1 MAAMAKRGAGVTFDG
16 APPGLPSISVE
27 AFVAKWRP
35 YEGTE
40 SSAYISHF
48 DDLCKVLGHPT
59 PSEADPSQSSFCFQK
74 AVTKNSGQPGFAD
87 VFFQRHFG
95 WEYKGNRKDL
105 EEAYQQLLRY
115 RENLASP
122 PLLIVSDFTQFVIRT
137 NFTNTVTKTYR
148 FNLDDLLSGERVSES
163 PFTALELLQKA
174 FYAPQDLNPATTPE
188 KLTEAVAI
196 QFGRVAD
203 RLRDQK
209 GATYDEAKRE
219 YPRLYSDTQISRFLA
234 KMLFCMFASDTTLL
248 PHGVVTNLIDTYRG
262 NSQKL
267 SERFSALFT
276 QMQTGGDW
284 GTDEIRHFNGGMFE
298 DTEALAM
305 STEFVDEL
313 RKADQQ
319 DWSDIEPSIFGTL
332 FERILDPARRKQIGA
347 HYTSRADIELIV
359 RPVLMEPLEREWKVL
374 EGEVG
379 GLSLLKSGPGMAE
392 RREKAIGLLQGFLDR
407 LGRVRVL
414 DPACGS
420 GNFLYVSLALLKGLE
435 RKVLTAGAN
444 WNITGLTPKV
454 HPRQLW
460 GIELDPYA
468 HELASIVVWIGYLQ
482 WKRKNGIPF
491 ETEDPILEPLRN
503 IREGDAIVE
512 RSATGK
518 PSIPV
523 WPEVDVIVGNPPFLG
538 GKKMRSALG
547 DDEVDAIFE
556 AWKGRVKR
564 ESDLC
569 CYWFEQAREAIVRR
583 PETRAGLLA
592 TQAIRGGANREV
604 LKAIK
609 RSGDIFF
616 AVDDREWVLDG
627 AAVQVS
633 MVGFDDGRE
642 TGRRLLRHSNGT
654 RYEELGVA
662 AINSDLT
669 TQTDLTTAR
678 RLPENVGLSF
688 FGVTVIG
695 KFDIDAA
702 DAAEMFMRPN
712 PHGRSNREVLRLW
725 VNGSDLTGRPR
736 GRWIIDFGNMS
747 ERDAALYE
755 APFAWVVERVK
766 EKRLGNR
773 RAHRREQWWLH
784 GEFAPNLR
792 AAIGAR
798 PRYLVTP
805 RVSKYRLFVWQ
816 PSSTLPDSA
825 TVAFGREDDYFFGV
839 LHSRLHR
846 IWALKQGTQLE
857 TRPRYTPTTCFET
870 FPLPWP
876 PGEEPLDDP
885 RYVVIAE
892 AARELDTLR
901 SQRLANDPTMTL
913 TGLYNLNPQWLQD
926 AHATLD
932 RAVFAAYGWDP
943 KLDDGDVLAK
953 LLALNLERSGG

>member
-1 MAAMAKRGAGVTFDG
+1 MT
-16 APPGLPSISVE
+16 VE
-27 AFVAKWRP
+27 AFVSKWRVWDGKETAG
-35 YEGTE
+35 YV
-40 SSAYISHF
+40 SHF
-48 DDLCKVLGHPT
+48 DDLCKVFGHETPT
-59 PSEADPSQSSFCFQK
+59 EADPNESFFCFQK
-74 AVTKNSGQPGFAD
+74 AVRKNTGAPGFAD
-87 VFFQRHFG
+87 VFYSGHFG

-105 EEAYQQLLRY
+105 DEAYQQLLRY

-148 FNLDDLLSGERVSES
+148 FNLDDLLSGERLPDS
-163 PFTALELLQKA
+163 PFTAYELLQKA
-174 FYAPQDLNPATTPE
+174 FYAPQELNPATTPD
-188 KLTEAVAI
+188 KLTEEVAV
-196 QFGRVAD
+196 QFGKVAD
-203 RLRDQK
+203 GLRAHLGFGIDPVTRK
-209 GATYDEAKRE
+209 TPRMYDD
-219 YPRLYSDTQISRFLA
+219 PQISRFLA
-234 KMLFCMFASDTTLL
+234 KVIFCMFASDVGLL
-248 PHGVVTNLIDTYRG
+248 PSNVVSELVDRYKT
-262 NSQKL
+262 NSQTL
-267 SERFSALFT
+267 AERFSALFAV
-276 QMQTGGDW
+276 MQTGGYW
-284 GTDEIRHFNGGMFE
+284 GSDEIRHFNGGMFE
-298 DTEALAM
+298 DTGALAI
-305 STEFVDEL
+305 SSQYIDEL
-313 RKADQQ
+313 RKADQL

-332 FERILDPARRKQIGA
+332 FERILDPDRRKQIGA

-359 RPVLMEPLEREWKVL
+359 RPVLMEPLEREWVAI
-374 EGEVG
+374 EREAG
-379 GLSLLKSGPGMAE
+379 GLSLLKTGPGIAE
-392 RREKAIGLLQGFLDR
+392 RREKAVALLQGFLDR

-420 GNFLYVSLALLKGLE
+420 GNFLYVSLALLKELE

-444 WNITGLTPKV
+444 WNITGLSHRV

-491 ETEDPILEPLRN
+491 ETEDPILEPLKN

-518 PSIPV
+518 LSIPL

-538 GKKMRSALG
+538 GKKMRAALS

-556 AWKGRVKR
+556 VWKGRVKR

-642 TGRRLLRHSNGT
+642 ARRRLLRHSGGT
-654 RYEELGVA
+654 KYEELQVEG
-662 AINSDLT
+662 INSDLT
-669 TQTDLTTAR
+669 TQSDFTAAR
-678 RLPENVGLSF
+678 RLRENAGLSF
-688 FGVTVIG
+688 MGVTKVGPFEVSAIE
-695 KFDIDAA
+695 AA
-702 DAAEMFMRPN
+702 ALISAKN
-712 PHGRSNREVLRLW
+712 PDGRSNRDVVRPWL
-725 VNGSDLTGRPR
+725 NGADITGHPR
-736 GRWIIDFGNMS
+736 GGWIIDFPPGTS
-747 ERDAALYE
+747 VAQAALYE
-755 APFAWVVERVK
+755 APFEHIKANVPGFRNAARTHADDDPWWIH
-766 EKRLGNR
+766 
-773 RAHRREQWWLH
+773 HRPRP
-784 GEFAPNLR
+784 AMR
-792 AAIGAR
+792 AAIAR
-798 PRYLVTP
+798 CSRYLATSMVGKH
-805 RVSKYRLFVWQ
+805 RFFIWQ
-816 PSSTLPDSA
+816 SPSVLPENVVIVFARD
-825 TVAFGREDDYFFGV
+825 DDYFFGV

-846 IWALKQGTQLE
+846 LWALKQGTQLE

-876 PGEEPLDDP
+876 PGKEPLSTP
-885 RYVVIAE
+885 RYADIAD
-892 AARELDTLR
+892 AARELDKLR
-901 SQRLANDPTMTL
+901 SQRLADDPAMTL

-926 AHATLD
+926 AHRLLD
-932 RAVFAAYGWDP
+932 EAVFAAYGWAAD
-943 KLDDGDVLAK
+943 LGDEEVLAK
-953 LLALNLERSGG
+953 LLALNLERSA